1 MSLRIATIVLLF
13 IAPSFAVAD
22 DYRNKANAG
31 YDSYK
36 NGEYDKAEENYRQAG
51 IVAPEK
57 PLPNLGKGA
66 AEYRMKNF
74 EGAGREFSLAADKG
88 TGKTKAD
95 ALYNIG
101 NSLYRAGN
109 YQEALKSYV
118 EALKIDPFDKDYKHN
133 LELALLKQQQ
143 KQQQQQQ
150 KQDNKDE
157 NKKQQDQQKSD
168 KSNQEKEKK
177 DQQADQSQQ
186 QSQQDKK
193 DQEENARK
201 QSADQ
206 QRMSEEEARNLL
218 ARFEQDDKEVQ
229 EKLRRFNIG
238 RSGGRDW

>member
-1 MSLRIATIVLLF
+1 MSIRTATIVFLL
-13 IAPSFAVAD
+13 IAPSLAAAD

-143 KQQQQQQ
+143 QQQQ